1 MYIACHNLINTYEQV
16 HINVTYDI
24 FTINCLLYDLKAS
37 CTTYLV
43 CYKTE
48 MTLSKNS
55 KPTTFPHKKRKERKK
70 THQHH

>member
-1 MYIACHNLINTYEQV
+1 MNTYEQV

-24 FTINCLLYDLKAS
+24 FIINCLLYDLKTS
-37 CTTYLV
+37 CRTYLV

-55 KPTTFPHKKRKERKK
+55 KPIIFPHKKKRKEKKRK